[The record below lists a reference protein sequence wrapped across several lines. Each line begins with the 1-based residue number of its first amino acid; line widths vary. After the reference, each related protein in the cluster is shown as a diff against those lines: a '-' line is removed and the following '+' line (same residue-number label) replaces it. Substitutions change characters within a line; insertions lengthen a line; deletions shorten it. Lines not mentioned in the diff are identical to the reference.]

1 MVHNL
6 MSKVMVI

>member
-6 MSKVMVI
+6 MAV